1 MADEP
6 QSPDAGQ
13 AAPVDAAP
21 PPESPLGPDFAR
33 AKAEAMA
40 AVEAEARGETPDAE
54 PAPDRGAPP
63 PPADTPDPEQ
73 QGSTVAEE
81 AGDDGAPLS
90 RRERGELREL
100 RKRVGELETRT
111 PPQAD
116 PQQAA
121 DEQALVEI
129 KRLAGLE
136 GGAHGPDYATL
147 DRMTKALDYDGLARL
162 PRSDGQGVGYTLE
175 EALGEIRK
183 QETVQRAL
191 TGSARFFEQKA
202 YATVGHALD
211 TAAAS
216 LGLDPVETAKSAQ
229 EARGDPVAAYLKR
242 LVDAAEKRG
251 AEEWRGKYD
260 AEQAAHKATRAGR
273 VGRRATVETGGGPAG
288 MGSVLQQVLSGSKN
302 TDDFIERA
310 KRGELAHLDLR
321 D

>member
-13 AAPVDAAP
+13 AAPVSAEP
-21 PPESPLGPDFAR
+21 VPESPLGPDFAR

-40 AVEAEARGETPDAE
+40 AVEAEARGETLDATAGTD
-54 PAPDRGAPP
+54 PSASPP
-63 PPADTPDPEQ
+63 PDDTSSPEQ
-73 QGSTVAEE
+73 HGETVAEE

-111 PPQAD
+111 PPPPDPQAQAD
-116 PQQAA
+116 
-121 DEQALVEI
+121 ERTLSEI

-136 GGAHGPDYATL
+136 AGPDAADYATL
-147 DRMTKALDYDGLARL
+147 DAMTKALDYDGLARL
-162 PRSDGQGVGYTLE
+162 PRSDGQGRGYTLE
-175 EALGEIRK
+175 EALGELRK

-191 TGSARFFEQKA
+191 TGSAKFFEQKA

-251 AEEWRGKYD
+251 SDEWRGKYD

-288 MGSVLQQVLSGSKN
+288 MGSVLQSALSGAKN

-310 KRGELAHLDLR
+310 KRGEFAHLDLR